1 MPESFS
7 WSYKRRYKTG
17 YVWQDLLD
25 DDLINPIS
33 DNEYV
38 LKGSDI
44 SSSTIKGKLETSFP
58 YTTDYSYTEEK
69 VGKQKD
75 EFLQEDLKTPCKEEN
90 HSHSSETSM
99 YISTKSS
106 SEIEEEYSPT
116 FGSETSTVT
125 DDSAKAHKLE
135 NKSTSEEKTPSDDKI
150 DRSSPFYSTLLSKKN
165 KKRSN
170 KVSTNDENPKN
181 SSSSADEPNLTKSKS
196 YSNGASNVFRN
207 LMSCGALDTNDSAV
221 VPINKQSNNN
231 KPNSSL
237 LNMCSSDLK
246 NVNSAAEIC
255 KRDHRVGG
263 SQRIY
268 GTPRKSFDGVKDSVK
283 NKSDLRDQKAP
294 CAAAYKPVNGPI
306 CSQCGKPFKPEKL
319 HSHMKSCKG
328 MKAMSKAGAANSAAV
343 DKASKGSIESQNG
356 DSLSGHLLTH

>member
-44 SSSTIKGKLETSFP
+44 SSSTIK
-58 YTTDYSYTEEK
+58 DYSYTEEK

-75 EFLQEDLKTPCKEEN
+75 EFLQEDLKTNCKEEN

-116 FGSETSTVT
+116 FGSETSIVT
-125 DDSAKAHKLE
+125 DDSAKAHKME
-135 NKSTSEEKTPSDDKI
+135 NKRTSDEKAPSDDKT

-170 KVSTNDENPKN
+170 KVTTNDENPKI
-181 SSSSADEPNLTKSKS
+181 SSAAADHEPNLTKSKS

-255 KRDHRVGG
+255 KRDRRVGG
-263 SQRIY
+263 SQRIF
-268 GTPRKSFDGVKDSVK
+268 GTPSWTQQQLCGRKSFDGVKDSVK

-294 CAAAYKPVNGPI
+294 CAAAYKPVNGP
-306 CSQCGKPFKPEKL
+306 S
-319 HSHMKSCKG
+319 
-328 MKAMSKAGAANSAAV
+328 
-343 DKASKGSIESQNG
+343 
-356 DSLSGHLLTH
+356 